1 MRTKPSSVSGL
12 DIQLREMCFSVRPH
26 GGAKT
31 NENPCAKEAPVTV
44 LHPDDESHFDFLY
57 TQSTL
62 KPCLQQITFYTL
74 TNHFIEN
81 ASRKENRLRLLIK
94 LP

>member
-1 MRTKPSSVSGL
+1 MRTKPSSVSVL

-44 LHPDDESHFDFLY
+44 LHPDESHFDFLY
-57 TQSTL
+57 SIHTQAMSA
-62 KPCLQQITFYTL
+62 
-74 TNHFIEN
+74 TNYILH
-81 ASRKENRLRLLIK
+81 SD
-94 LP
+94 